1 MAISTVGVNGLSTSG
16 LSASALTT
24 GTVPR
29 TQLPAG
35 SVIQVVNAIN
45 GTEQYTTSGSDV
57 DTSVTASITPYY
69 ATSKILVIAT
79 AGGLYLS
86 ASDTQANYYVYRGA
100 TLVGVIMDAM
110 QCYAQSMGT
119 FRIPTC
125 TMTKLDNPATTS
137 QVTYKIIMARRTGS
151 GTIGINSYGSSA
163 PSSGFTLME
172 IAQ

>member
-1 MAISTVGVNGLSTSG
+1 MPISKIESVSLNSGVPSRANM
-16 LSASALTT
+16 
-24 GTVPR
+24 
-29 TQLPAG
+29 PAG

-45 GTEQYTTSGSDV
+45 GTEQYSTSGSDV

-69 ATSKILVIAT
+69 ATSKILVIAS

-100 TLVGVIMDAM
+100 TLVGVLMDAM

-119 FRIPTC
+119 FRIPVC
-125 TMTKLDNPATTS
+125 TFTKLDSPATTS
-137 QVTYKIIMARRTGS
+137 TVTYKFVMSRRTGT